1 MYEVAKDIW
10 LLIVFVC
17 HTSLLTILI
26 DYDVICYSNGVNLAL
41 CQATYIGAILKGKNE
56 FFLDIFLKIKECD
69 KFYR

>member
-26 DYDVICYSNGVNLAL
+26 DNDVICYFNGVNLAR
-41 CQATYIGAILKGKNE
+41 CQATYFGAILKGGNDSFKT
-56 FFLDIFLKIKECD
+56 FC
-69 KFYR
+69 